1 MNTYIVSLE
10 SMNRSLVVVRILNM
24 ACKIILLCFLFTN
37 IAVYIQPATNSPN
50 MLEDSIDT
58 NIPRSTQLP
67 AQVPEVNRDFWTC
80 NLDTGVHYEIAA
92 TLLTSGEYCHIY
104 MQDSL
109 IPQIGAVQ
117 AQSRCESY
125 RDEFDTLIYPTVV
138 ELTGDPDGII
148 GDIDGDPCII
158 ILISDNLSSYYS
170 QYNEIVHTWS
180 NECEM
185 VYIYYNDFRILDTI
199 THEFCHLIWFNYEFD
214 EVHFIL
220 EGLAEYATLLCGYL
234 ESSNNESLRTS
245 YFLENSNDP
254 LIYFDVA
261 ARDYGNSYLFTFY
274 LAERFG
280 VQFLTDLVQHEDDGA
295 YGIETALTDAGYNI
309 TFNQLYLDWITALTI
324 NELGFEDDKYG
335 FHGLDVQIEDVT
347 LVDALPFEIESMDV
361 WCYASNIFELIEPAD
376 GLTIDT
382 GDPSTGKIGLSI
394 AYHDT
399 EGWHVS
405 QTISSDPIKHNITGI
420 GLDSAYVIVTYFY
433 ASTPAGGIDF
443 GVGIAEDID
452 LSIST
457 YIAPTSP
464 TTSNTADSNLI
475 NMQLILIGGGAIG
488 LSVVLLFLYS
498 KKQNH

>member
-1 MNTYIVSLE
+1 MRN
-10 SMNRSLVVVRILNM
+10 LNL
-24 ACKIILLCFLFTN
+24 ACKVFLLCFLFTN
-37 IAVYIQPATNSPN
+37 IAVSIQPTTNAPN

-58 NIPRSTQLP
+58 NNSKPIFSPS
-67 AQVPEVNRDFWTC
+67 QVPEVNRDFWSC
-80 NLDTGVHYEIAA
+80 NLDTGVYYEVAA

-138 ELTGDPDGII
+138 ELTGDPDGFI
-148 GDIDGDPCII
+148 GDIDGDPRII
-158 ILISDNLSSYYS
+158 ILISDNLFSYYS
-170 QYNEIVHTWS
+170 QYNEIVHTYS

-199 THEFCHLIWFNYEFD
+199 AHEFCHLIWFNYEFD

-220 EGLAEYATLLCGYL
+220 EGLAEYATLQCGYL

-295 YGIETALTDAGYNI
+295 HGIETALEDAGYNI

-335 FHGLDVQIEDVT
+335 FRGLDVQIEDVSV
-347 LVDALPFEIESMDV
+347 VDALPFQIESMDV
-361 WCYASNIFELIEPAD
+361 WCYASNIFELTDPTD
-376 GLTIDT
+376 GFTVDT

-399 EGWHVS
+399 EGWHIS

-420 GLDSAYVIVTYFY
+420 GLDSAFVIVTYFY
-433 ASTPAGGIDF
+433 ASTPAGGVDF
-443 GVGIAEDID
+443 GVGVAEDINF
-452 LSIST
+452 SIST
-457 YIAPTSP
+457 YISPTNPGGTNP
-464 TTSNTADSNLI
+464 TTSNTTDSNLM
-475 NMQLILIGGGAIG
+475 NYMQLIIIGVGAIG
-488 LSVVLLFLYS
+488 LSVVILFLYS
-498 KKQNH
+498 KKRNH